1 MQNQSLLLVNPN
13 QFQNAEVQRVLA
25 AEGYAV
31 DCVETCY
38 GAEQRLAAKYQEYSL
53 LVCSNVLLDEAAGSF
68 IERAW
73 DCWRVPTMP
82 MVHHFPERH
91 TSREPEWFR
100 SPIES
105 LIGAIE
111 VPCSDEHFIV
121 AIRHAVQ
128 KTRGRAGVRA
138 RNASREAISGKV
150 WDEMPLSKK
159 FALTLFQV
167 EALIERGRLSCEH
180 GAVDI
185 WPFVRDL
192 LEGSKPPPEIAQ
204 AMNRLSFMGD
214 EAKLRSAVHR
224 EALRAL
230 GMLHDELL

>member
-1 MQNQSLLLVNPN
+1 MQTSLLVVNAN
-13 QFQNAEVQRVLA
+13 QFQNEQVQRVLV

-31 DCVETCY
+31 DCVETCF
-38 GAEQRLAAKYQEYSL
+38 GAERRLAAKYQEYSL

-68 IERAW
+68 IDRAW
-73 DCWRVPTMP
+73 DCWRIPTMP
-82 MVHHFPERH
+82 MVHHFSQRH
-91 TSREPEWFR
+91 LSREPEWYR

-105 LIGAIE
+105 LIGAVE
-111 VPCSDEHFIV
+111 VPCSDDHFIV

-128 KTRGRAGVRA
+128 KAHGMSGERA
-138 RNASREAISGKV
+138 RNASREPISGKI

-159 FALTLFQV
+159 FALTLFRV
-167 EALIERGRLSCEH
+167 EEIIERGELSCEH

-185 WPFVRDL
+185 WPFVRDI
-192 LEGSKPPPEIAQ
+192 LEGMKPPPGIAQ
-204 AMNRLSFMGD
+204 AMNRLSFMDD
-214 EAKLRSAVHR
+214 EAQLRSAVYS